1 MFSQARQ
8 KRLLPKILEDI
19 AMKLKVLTFN
29 LRTDTPVD
37 GPNAFPYR
45 RGRILETIRNYS
57 PELIGF
63 QEAKDG
69 MREWLRA
76 ELDDYMVVGCGREAD
91 CRGESAVLAY
101 KKNAFEALW
110 SRNFWLS
117 ATPEIPGSR
126 YGLDQSGCPRI
137 TTAVCLKHA
146 DCPTPFV
153 FCNTHLDH
161 KGATARLLGAV
172 QLMQFLSSQP
182 YRFVLTGDFNAR
194 PEAAE
199 IKVITSVPGF
209 PVTDATAG
217 LGGTFHGFGK
227 RSEKSKIDYIFT
239 NLACDPEASFIVPDE
254 GVDGV
259 YISDHHPV
267 GAVIELE

>member
-1 MFSQARQ
+1 
-8 KRLLPKILEDI
+8 
-19 AMKLKVLTFN
+19 MKLKVFTFN

-45 RGRILETIRNYS
+45 RGRILETIRSYK
-57 PELIGF
+57 PDLIGF
-63 QEAKDG
+63 QEARDN

-76 ELDDYMVVGCGREAD
+76 ELSDYMIVGCGREAD
-91 CRGESAVLAY
+91 YRGESVVLAY
-101 KKNAFEALW
+101 RKDAFEALW

-117 ATPEIPGSR
+117 MTPEVPGSR
-126 YGLDQSGCPRI
+126 YGLDQSSCPRV
-137 TTAVCLKHA
+137 TTAVCLKHV
-146 DCPTPFV
+146 DHPTPFI

-161 KGATARLLGAV
+161 KGETARLLGAA
-172 QLMQFLSSQP
+172 QIMQFLSAQP
-182 YRFVLTGDFNAR
+182 YRFVLTGDFNAK
-194 PEAAE
+194 PESRE
-199 IKVITSVPGF
+199 IAVITSVPGF

-227 RSEKSKIDYIFT
+227 RAGNKVKIDYIFT
-239 NLACDPEASFIVPDE
+239 NLECDPSDSFIVPDE

-267 GAVIELE
+267 GAVVQV